1 MCLAFRVQ
9 VPRLKAMEQ
18 IKCHERHR
26 RRGGLDHLRGMGGFL
41 RKYNK
46 LPLRELFN
54 RLGLKDPAEAVPS
67 AGGEGK

>member
-9 VPRLKAMEQ
+9 VLRLKAMEQ
-18 IKCHERHR
+18 IRCHERHR
-26 RRGGLDHLRGMGGFL
+26 RRGGLDHLRGMGGFV

-46 LPLRELFN
+46 LRLRELFK

-67 AGGEGK
+67 EGGEGK